1 MTGTVTRASLSRRRW
16 GLALVLVACLN
27 LWLQPCM
34 AQAPA
39 PPTTAE
45 HCDHG
50 GGESPRTFPC
60 PALQGGSCDMNA
72 DVNAEGL
79 SPGATSRPRVSFE
92 RPTADSTVG
101 AAADLA
107 VLHGARPLHLL
118 YCHLRN

>member
-1 MTGTVTRASLSRRRW
+1 MTGAVTRASLSRRRW

-34 AQAPA
+34 ALAPA
-39 PPTTAE
+39 PAPAAE
-45 HCDHG
+45 HCDH

-79 SPGATSRPRVSFE
+79 SPVVTSRPDGSFE
-92 RPTADSTVG
+92 RPTADSRVG
-101 AAADLA
+101 AATGLA